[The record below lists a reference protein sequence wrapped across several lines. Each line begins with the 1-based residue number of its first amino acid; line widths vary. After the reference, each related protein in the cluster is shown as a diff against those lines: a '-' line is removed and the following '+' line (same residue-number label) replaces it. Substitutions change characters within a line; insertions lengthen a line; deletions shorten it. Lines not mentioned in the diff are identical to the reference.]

1 MISRYCIACMKLC
14 VTRSWALLFILF
26 TGIANGVELDREGQY
41 SSVIVPLLKDHCI
54 SCHGVEKKKGR
65 VSLHDIGIEIKN
77 GKSMDLWARVLEQIE
92 TGEMPP
98 EDERQ
103 PTAIERQLVVNWI
116 KDTLV
121 LAGRGFEL
129 KSKLLLPEHGNRVS
143 HELLFNGEI
152 KGPAFTPS
160 RLWRMSPHV
169 YRGKRYPLRVAGG
182 IEAEPVAYASKASG
196 IRDYAS
202 QEIMGES
209 GFLSLK
215 MALDDIISNQLH
227 AKESYKAI
235 TEAKEFPSSDAMCRV
250 IREEF
255 HRSTGRSIK
264 PEEMDRYLTFMQK
277 NLKQGGLETGLKISI
292 LGIYLS
298 TEAVYRMELG
308 RGDPDEHGRQMLS
321 PQEVSLALAYAFAD
335 TPPSQIPILQQALKQ
350 DQLSQKEDIE
360 IVVRRMIAAGHPP
373 LRRNMPAAYFPRM
386 IQEGE
391 HGYGWY
397 PRIVRFFEEF
407 FLYPKAAGT
416 FKDSPGEAIG
426 SRALVGAPQGHV
438 SAILNE
444 DNHVF
449 EELLTSPRFN
459 NNKFAMLARLKNR
472 YAKDLNRVTPE
483 QALKR
488 YNEGLKHAR
497 HLKHETFRAGILTDN
512 SWLIA
517 HSTNDANDPVHRGI
531 WIRQRLLAGN
541 VPDLPIGVD
550 ASVPEDPHKT
560 LRERFEVTRKEEC
573 WKCHRTINPLGMP
586 FESFDDRGWVRKALY
601 FDRVKNIYLPQPF
614 IHQEQLEKLRQK
626 GVVDII
632 PVDASGEI
640 FGTGEP
646 GIDGPVRDAREF
658 VQRLARSTRVRQSI
672 IRHAFRFWM
681 GRNEMLSDSVSL
693 IAADQAY
700 VQSGGKFSEV
710 LVALLTSDS
719 FLYRKADHSLIAKTN
734 SKK

>member
-1 MISRYCIACMKLC
+1 MK
-14 VTRSWALLFILF
+14 VSVKWWWALLFVLV
-26 TGIANGVELDREGQY
+26 TGVSKAVELDRDEQY
-41 SSVIVPLLKDHCI
+41 ASIIVPLLKDNCI
-54 SCHGVEKKKGR
+54 KCHGVEKNKGK
-65 VSLHDIGIEIKN
+65 VTLHDIGIETQN
-77 GKSMDLWARVLEQIE
+77 GKSVDLWARVLEQLE

-98 EDERQ
+98 EDENQ
-103 PTAIERQLVVNWI
+103 PTPLERQQVVEWI
-116 KDTLV
+116 QDTLV

-129 KSKLLLPEHGNRVS
+129 KSKLLLPGHGNRVS

-152 KGPAFTPS
+152 KTPSFTPS

-182 IEAEPVAYASKASG
+182 IEAEPVAYASKSSG

-227 AKESYKAI
+227 TKESYKAI
-235 TEAKEFPSSDAMCRV
+235 IEAKGFPSRDAMCRV
-250 IREEF
+250 IQEEF
-255 HRSTGRSIK
+255 QRSTGRSIK
-264 PEEMDRYLTFMQK
+264 PDELDRFLAFMQT
-277 NLKQGGLETGLKISI
+277 NLKQGGVETGLKISI

-298 TEAVYRMELG
+298 TEAVYRLELG
-308 RGDPDEHGRQMLS
+308 RGDPDEYGRQMLS
-321 PQEVSLALAYAFAD
+321 PQEVSLALAYAFTD
-335 TPPSQIPILQQALKQ
+335 TPPSQIPILQQALKN

-373 LRRNMPAAYFPRM
+373 LRRNLPAAYFPRM

-397 PRIVRFFEEF
+397 PRVVRFFEEF

-416 FKDSPGEAIG
+416 FKDSPGEGIG

-449 EELLTSPRFN
+449 KELLTSPRFN
-459 NNKFAMLARLKNR
+459 NNKFAMLARLKTR
-472 YAKDLNRVTPE
+472 YAKDLNRVAPE

-497 HLKHETFRAGILTDN
+497 HLKDETFRAGILTDN

-550 ASVPEDPHKT
+550 ARVPEDPHKT
-560 LRERFEVTRKEEC
+560 LRERFEVTRQEEC

-586 FESFDDRGWVRKALY
+586 FESFDDRGWVREARY
-601 FDRVKNIYLPQPF
+601 FDRAKSIYLPQPS
-614 IHQEQLEKLRQK
+614 IHQEQLDKLRQK
-626 GVVDII
+626 GAVDVI

-681 GRNEMLSDSVSL
+681 GRNEMLSDSMSL
-693 IAADQAY
+693 MAADEAY
-700 VQSGGKFSEV
+700 VQSGGQFSEV

-719 FLYRKADHSLIAKTN
+719 FLYRKVDTSLIEKSN